1 MKHLLSL
8 AALLCL
14 GLAGGPARAGND
26 SSKTAQASTHFQR
39 GVQLYRQRSF
49 DAALAEFE
57 KSYELAPDY
66 HLLFNLAQVQLERH
80 DYVAALKR
88 FREYLQLGDTQID
101 ATRRSEVEQEIARI
115 DDFVAEV
122 SFVVTPEGTQVSLD
136 GTDLGTAPLAAPVVI
151 NSGVHRVLLSKPGFT
166 PVQQTL
172 TVAGGDSP
180 RVVVSLRPTQA
191 EATPVAAGAPTTPQ
205 SAASDRSGST
215 APSEAKHSTRAER
228 SNTGLWLSLGATVA
242 FGGASGVM
250 AVVTN
255 DAKRKFS
262 DELDRFGASRDDVDS
277 ARSKLKTDALVTDV
291 LAGAALVSA
300 GFCVYFIASGGSASE
315 ESPPPRL
322 GVGLAPRGVFAHG
335 TF

>member
-1 MKHLLSL
+1 MKYSLSM
-8 AALLCL
+8 AVLLCL
-14 GLAGGPARAGND
+14 GLAGGPALAGND

-88 FREYLQLGDTQID
+88 FREYLQVGGAQID
-101 ATRRSEVEQEIARI
+101 ATRRSEVEQEIERI
-115 DDFVAEV
+115 NDFVAEV
-122 SFVVTPEGTQVSLD
+122 SFVVTPEGTQISLD
-136 GTDLGTAPLAAPVVI
+136 GAELGAAPLAAPIVI

-166 PVQQTL
+166 TVQQTL

-180 RVVVSLRPTQA
+180 RIVVALRPAQDEARPLVSDSPATPGVTSSRPGPTQRS
-191 EATPVAAGAPTTPQ
+191 EATPAA
-205 SAASDRSGST
+205 RV
-215 APSEAKHSTRAER
+215 ER
-228 SNTGLWLSLGATVA
+228 SNTPLWISLGAAVA

-255 DAKRKFS
+255 DAKREFAS
-262 DELDRFGASRDDVDS
+262 ELDRFGASRGDVDS

-300 GFCVYFIASGGSASE
+300 GFCVYFIASGGSSSE
-315 ESPPPRL
+315 EAPPPR
-322 GVGLAPRGVFAHG
+322 VGFGLTPRGVFARG
-335 TF
+335 AF

>member
-1 MKHLLSL
+1 MKYSLSL

-14 GLAGGPARAGND
+14 GLAGAPAHAGND

-88 FREYLQLGDTQID
+88 FREYLQMGDAQID

-136 GTDLGTAPLAAPVVI
+136 GVELGTAPLAAPVVI
-151 NSGVHRVLLSKPGFT
+151 NSGVHRLLLSKPGFV

-180 RVVVSLRPTQA
+180 RVVVSLRPAQA
-191 EATPVAAGAPTTPQ
+191 DAGPAATSPTTPPP
-205 SAASDRSGST
+205 AASSRPASA
-215 APSEAKHSTRAER
+215 APSEAAPRTRVER

-250 AVVTN
+250 AVATN
-255 DAKRKFS
+255 NAKRKFT
-262 DELDRFGASRDDVDS
+262 DELDRFGASREEVDS

-300 GFCVYFIASGGSASE
+300 GFCVYFIATGGSSSE
-315 ESPPPRL
+315 EAPAPRV
-322 GVGLAPRGVFAHG
+322 GVGLTPRGVFAHG

>member
-1 MKHLLSL
+1 MKYSPPL
-8 AALLCL
+8 AVLLCL
-14 GLAGGPARAGND
+14 GLAGAPARAGND

-39 GVQLYRQRSF
+39 GVQLYKQRSF

-57 KSYELAPDY
+57 KSYELAPNY

-88 FREYLQLGDTQID
+88 FREYLQTGDAQVE
-101 ATRRSEVEQEIARI
+101 AARRTEVEQEIARI
-115 DDFVAEV
+115 SDFVAEV
-122 SFVVTPEGTQVSLD
+122 SFIVTPEGAQVSLD
-136 GTDLGTAPLAAPVVI
+136 GVELGTAPLAAPVVI
-151 NSGVHRVLLSKPGFT
+151 NSGVHRILLSKPGFT
-166 PVQQTL
+166 TVQQTL

-180 RVVVSLRPTQA
+180 RVVVTLRPAQA
-191 EATPVAAGAPTTPQ
+191 EAGPVATDSPANAPTAT
-205 SAASDRSGST
+205 SSRSGST
-215 APSEAKHSTRAER
+215 APSDTTPNARVGR

-255 DAKRKFS
+255 DAKRTFES
-262 DELDRFGASRDDVDS
+262 ELDRFGASRDDVDS
-277 ARSKLKTDALVTDV
+277 ARTKLKTDALVTDV

-300 GFCVYFIASGGSASE
+300 GFCVYFIASGGSSSE
-315 ESPPPRL
+315 EAPPPRV
-322 GVGLAPRGVFAHG
+322 GVGLTPRGVFARG

>member
-1 MKHLLSL
+1 MKYSLSL
-8 AALLCL
+8 AVLLCL
-14 GLAGGPARAGND
+14 GVASAPARAGND

-88 FREYLQLGDTQID
+88 FREYLQMGDAQID
-101 ATRRSEVEQEIARI
+101 ASRRSEVEQEIARI

-136 GTDLGTAPLAAPVVI
+136 GVELGTAPFAAPVVI

-180 RVVVSLRPTQA
+180 RVVVSLRPAQA
-191 EATPVAAGAPTTPQ
+191 EAGPVATESPTTPPP
-205 SAASDRSGST
+205 AASSRPGST
-215 APSEAKHSTRAER
+215 SQSEATPSGRAER

-255 DAKRKFS
+255 NAKRKFN
-262 DELDRFGASRDDVDS
+262 DELDRFGASREDINS
-277 ARSKLKTDALVTDV
+277 ARSKLKTNALVTDV
-291 LAGAALVSA
+291 LAGAAVVSA
-300 GFCVYFIASGGSASE
+300 GFCVYFIASGGSSSE
-315 ESPPPRL
+315 EAPPPRV
-322 GVGLAPRGVFAHG
+322 GVGLTPRGVFAHG